1 VLFDLQVSSNG
12 VLCLVNCTHK
22 NRSRTNADFGPSQT
36 LTMKSLR
43 HYYDS
48 ICEKIAIEMCDSNTR
63 GEITR
68 ALIFQSTC

>member
-1 VLFDLQVSSNG
+1 MLFDLQVSLNG

-43 HYYDS
+43 HYYDD
-48 ICEKIAIEMCDSNTR
+48 IYAKKR
-63 GEITR
+63 
-68 ALIFQSTC
+68 QSKCVILTHAGR